1 MKCVKVLKN
10 DAQKTKL
17 ALMKAK
23 VFADNYSIPK
33 NATHVYF
40 PVTKKILG
48 YTLVEKFCK
57 KLTLQPEVSVHSF
70 DHIGDIVI
78 VGETVTKK
86 DAKQLLNGN
95 NIKVVLRK
103 KGIHAGEF
111 RTQKLEWIAGEK
123 RKETLYRENGVE
135 MKLNVESCY
144 FSPRLGTERMR
155 VAELVKKGEN
165 ILVLFSGV
173 GPYPLVLAKHSKAS
187 VIIAVEKN
195 PEAHRYAF
203 ENCRKFTQIILYN
216 MDAKQF
222 KYPEKFDR
230 ILMPLPHSAE
240 EFLDVA
246 VKYLKEKGM
255 IHFYSFA
262 REEEIPDKVLS
273 LIRTKVAK
281 FKVIRFV
288 KCGQSA
294 PGKYRVC
301 VDFIPQ

>member
-1 MKCVKVLKN
+1 MKCVKVLKK

-17 ALMKAK
+17 ALIKAK
-23 VFADNYSIPK
+23 VFAENYSIPK
-33 NATHVYF
+33 DTAHIYF
-40 PVTKKILG
+40 PVTKKISG
-48 YTLVEKFCK
+48 FTLVGKVCK
-57 KLTLQPEVSVHSF
+57 KMVQKPKISVHSF

-78 VGETVTKK
+78 VAENATKK

-103 KGIHAGEF
+103 KGIHSGEF
-111 RTQKLEWIAGEK
+111 RTQKLEWVAGEK
-123 RKETLYRENGVE
+123 RKETVYRENGVE
-135 MKLNVESCY
+135 MKLNVETCY

-155 VAELVKKGEN
+155 IAQLVKKGEK

-187 VIIAVEKN
+187 FIIAVEKN
-195 PEAHRYAF
+195 PNAHRYAL
-203 ENCRKFTQIILYN
+203 ENCRKFPQIILYN

-222 KYPEKFDR
+222 HYPEKFDR

-246 VKYLKEKGM
+246 VKLLKEKGM